1 MSIHDQ
7 LLHLMRDV
15 TASDDRV
22 LHLGRLGCEVSSDV
36 LALKCLRNGLGGS
49 LLTLGTTELG
59 LHVGTLQS
67 LRGSKLTGLG
77 RLACVAL
84 HAALLVRELGGLL
97 HGDLLGLLH
106 HGLLVGVMVLAGV
119 VKRGVDELEHTV
131 SAMESLTAPVVQLV
145 LTDEACAIGL
155 EAVAGDN
162 ALLSHLHA
170 ENCVGIVHGILG
182 AKEGMLGSNAGL
194 GSKSGSE
201 GRAGVLDHLAS
212 ILGGLACLLDGTIV
226 RLELASRTK
235 LVLLGNHLLVLGG
248 RGDSD
253 HGLHST
259 LTLATHENTL
269 LAVTDLPG
277 GNLAQRLGI
286 TLEGMIGPL
295 LSGIQIAVSPSN
307 GTCVVGIGNTSISQR
322 SLHRSLG
329 SHLLLLPM
337 SMAERLLGNL
347 QRFVDAAAQSVLAL
361 HILVS
366 LLLASLV
373 GLLGSLLH
381 GMRGGVGVSA
391 VEHSLPRLLHGIIT
405 ILHADDQ
412 HDCYKRDRRC

>member
-1 MSIHDQ
+1 
-7 LLHLMRDV
+7 
-15 TASDDRV
+15 
-22 LHLGRLGCEVSSDV
+22 
-36 LALKCLRNGLGGS
+36 
-49 LLTLGTTELG
+49 
-59 LHVGTLQS
+59 
-67 LRGSKLTGLG
+67 
-77 RLACVAL
+77 
-84 HAALLVRELGGLL
+84 
-97 HGDLLGLLH
+97 
-106 HGLLVGVMVLAGV
+106 
-119 VKRGVDELEHTV
+119 
-131 SAMESLTAPVVQLV
+131 
-145 LTDEACAIGL
+145 
-155 EAVAGDN
+155 
-162 ALLSHLHA
+162 
-170 ENCVGIVHGILG
+170 
-182 AKEGMLGSNAGL
+182 
-194 GSKSGSE
+194 
-201 GRAGVLDHLAS
+201 
-212 ILGGLACLLDGTIV
+212 
-226 RLELASRTK
+226 
-235 LVLLGNHLLVLGG
+235 
-248 RGDSD
+248 
-253 HGLHST
+253 
-259 LTLATHENTL
+259 
-269 LAVTDLPG
+269 
-277 GNLAQRLGI
+277 
-286 TLEGMIGPL
+286 MIGPL